1 MKIVSLLAVIVLF
14 LISGCKK
21 VDKYCNVSDPL
32 NNLGWLKTIMLDTTV
47 YKVSETTYKSK
58 EGFFIT
64 ACFTPD
70 CSSTASV
77 YKDCSG
83 QIICS
88 FGGSVGTN
96 CPDFNSQVTFK
107 QEIYSK

>member
-1 MKIVSLLAVIVLF
+1 MKIPSLLALIVFLF
-14 LISGCKK
+14 ISGCKK
-21 VDKYCNVSDPL
+21 VDKYCNVKEPL
-32 NNLGWLKTIMLDTTV
+32 NDLAWLKTIMQDTAV

-58 EGFFIT
+58 EGFLIT
-64 ACFTPD
+64 ACFNPD

-77 YKDCSG
+77 YKDCYG

-88 FGGSVGTN
+88 FGGGVGTT
-96 CPDFNSQVTFK
+96 CPDFSSQITFK